1 MADDRKSDSAASETG
16 DASPKAAAAPTGAP
30 GIRRDPPIIDAK
42 ATDVTDAAAK
52 DEAKTDAAKT
62 DPAKTD
68 AHKATTRPAA
78 PGPAGTGRPAAAPQ
92 PPARERES
100 GVRAGTAALLGGV
113 AGAALAIA
121 AMLFFAPRGDADAI
135 AALNRQLA
143 AMTKRVGDVDA
154 QTKAAATAA
163 AEGAGVAREA
173 QGLAAAASQAAEAN
187 KVAIA
192 ALPKPTAAPDLQPVA
207 TRLAAL
213 EKFAGDARAAIDKT
227 MATQT
232 ADADRLARVE
242 ARPVVTLDRIDQ
254 RVAALEQS
262 SGAYLKPMQDRLAAI
277 ETRQASIET
286 ASVAATAAAQKAATM
301 VEERIAKT
309 DKTVA
314 DTGQSVAAAGQAI
327 AQTGQRLGALEQR
340 VQSLDLKPLAERVAA
355 LDNRVAPVEAKI
367 AEQSSAIDG
376 ANARAAQTLA
386 YSQATRAAVAADG
399 VLRALANGRPFAG
412 EVTTLEASGVAA
424 DALAPLK
431 PFADKGAPTAA
442 ALAAQFAPLEE
453 AVVAASA
460 PPPQASFGDRLL
472 SAAGRVVKV
481 RRIGDPA
488 AVDAPSLV
496 ARIDEAL
503 GRGDVADALAAF
515 TALPEPSRRAAA
527 GFGEALSARARA
539 DEAAR
544 TLARDA
550 YASLGRAKN

>member
-1 MADDRKSDSAASETG
+1 MADDRKTDSAASESG
-16 DASPKAAAAPTGAP
+16 DASPKAAAASTGAP

-42 ATDVTDAAAK
+42 ATEVTDAAAK
-52 DEAKTDAAKT
+52 DEAKTDSKAEAGKS
-62 DPAKTD
+62 D

-92 PPARERES
+92 PPARDRET

-121 AMLFFAPRGDADAI
+121 AMLFFAPRGDAEAI
-135 AALNRQLA
+135 AALNRQFA
-143 AMTKRVGDVDA
+143 AMSKRVGDVDA

-173 QGLAAAASQAAEAN
+173 QGLAAAATQAAEAN
-187 KVAIA
+187 KAAIA
-192 ALPKPTAAPDLQPVA
+192 ALPKPAAAPDLQPVA
-207 TRLAAL
+207 TRLGAL

-227 MATQT
+227 MATQA
-232 ADADRLARVE
+232 ADAERLARVE
-242 ARPVVTLDRIDQ
+242 ARPVVSLDRIDQ

-301 VEERIAKT
+301 VEERVAKT
-309 DKTVA
+309 DKAVA
-314 DTGQSVAAAGQAI
+314 EAGQGVAAAGQAI

-355 LDNRVAPVEAKI
+355 LDNRVAPVEAKV

-399 VLRALANGRPFAG
+399 VLRALANGRAFAG
-412 EVTTLEASGVAA
+412 EVATLEAAGVAT
-424 DALAPLK
+424 DALAPLR
-431 PFADKGAPTAA
+431 PYADKGAPTAA

-515 TALPEPSRRAAA
+515 TALPEPSRRAAG

-544 TLARDA
+544 ALARDA